1 MDAHR
6 SASRPEVAHAGPAP
20 ASREPNG
27 IAAGYLVLAAR
38 IRDAGLLRRRRGYY
52 ITLFTVL
59 MLALAGAWTGFALL
73 GRTWFQLLIAA
84 VLGILFTQ
92 FSFLAHEAAHRQVF
106 ASKRVNEWAA
116 RLVGTGLV
124 GISYAM
130 WMRKHTR
137 HHGFPNM
144 VDKDPDIHT
153 GAVAFHPEAAAG
165 RRGMM
170 VPVTRAQGWLLFP
183 LLLFLG
189 FSLHLD
195 SARYLL
201 RRAGVDHRWIEVP
214 LLTARFALLV
224 GVVFLFLPAGL
235 AFAFI
240 GVQIAVFGF
249 YMGASFAPNHKGM
262 PIYPKSARP
271 DFVTRQVTASR
282 NIRGGII
289 MDLLMGGLNRQTE
302 HHLFPDMPRPGL
314 HKAASMVRGY
324 CQAHGIPYTETGL
337 ITSYATIVRYLNGVG
352 IAATD
357 PFHCPVADIYRPD

>member
-1 MDAHR
+1 MRA
-6 SASRPEVAHAGPAP
+6 
-20 ASREPNG
+20 
-27 IAAGYLVLAAR
+27 
-38 IRDAGLLRRRRGYY
+38 AGLLRRRRGYY
-52 ITLFTVL
+52 ITLFALL
-59 MLALAGAWTGFALL
+59 MTALAAAWTGFALL
-73 GRTWFQLLIAA
+73 GASWFQLLIAA

-130 WMRKHTR
+130 WVRKHTR
-137 HHGFPNM
+137 HHGFPNQ

-153 GAVAFHPEAAAG
+153 GAVAFHPDAAAT
-165 RRGMM
+165 RRGIM
-170 VPVTRAQGWLLFP
+170 VPVTRCQGWLLFP

-189 FSLHLD
+189 FSLYVD
-195 SARYLL
+195 SVRYLIRNRAAD
-201 RRAGVDHRWIEVP
+201 RRWVEIP
-214 LLTARFALLV
+214 LLVTRFALLL
-224 GVVFLFLPAGL
+224 GVVFLFLPVGL
-235 AFAFI
+235 ALAFI

-302 HHLFPDMPRPGL
+302 HHLFPDMPRPSL
-314 HKAASMVRGY
+314 RKAAAMVRRY
-324 CQAHGIPYTETGL
+324 CRTHDITYTETGL
-337 ITSYATIVRYLNGVG
+337 ISSYATIVRYLNGVG

>member
-1 MDAHR
+1 MDAR
-6 SASRPEVAHAGPAP
+6 RFDPSPEVPCVRPVPAP
-20 ASREPNG
+20 KEPNA
-27 IAAGYLVLAAR
+27 IAAGYLALAAQVHE
-38 IRDAGLLRRRRGYY
+38 AGLLRRRRGYY
-52 ITLFTVL
+52 ITLFTLL

-73 GRTWFQLLIAA
+73 GASWFQLLIAA

-116 RLVGTGLV
+116 RLIGTGLV

-130 WMRKHTR
+130 WVRKHTR
-137 HHGFPNM
+137 HHGFPNQ
-144 VDKDPDIHT
+144 VDRDPDIHT
-153 GAVAFHPEAAAG
+153 GAVAFHPDAAAA
-165 RRGMM
+165 RRGLMM
-170 VPVTRAQGWLLFP
+170 PVTRCQGYLLFP

-189 FSLHLD
+189 FSLHVD
-195 SARYLL
+195 SVKYLL
-201 RRAGVDHRWIEVP
+201 RPAAVDHRWFEIP
-214 LLTARFALLV
+214 LLAARFTLLV
-224 GVVFLFLPAGL
+224 GAVFFFLPAGL
-235 AFAFI
+235 ALAFI
-240 GVQIAVFGF
+240 GVQVAVFGF
-249 YMGASFAPNHKGM
+249 YMGASFSPNHKGM

-302 HHLFPDMPRPGL
+302 HHLFPDMPRPSL
-314 HKAASMVRGY
+314 HKAAAMVRRY
-324 CQAHGIPYTETGL
+324 CRTHNIPYTETGL
-337 ITSYATIVRYLNGVG
+337 ISSYATIVRYLNGVG